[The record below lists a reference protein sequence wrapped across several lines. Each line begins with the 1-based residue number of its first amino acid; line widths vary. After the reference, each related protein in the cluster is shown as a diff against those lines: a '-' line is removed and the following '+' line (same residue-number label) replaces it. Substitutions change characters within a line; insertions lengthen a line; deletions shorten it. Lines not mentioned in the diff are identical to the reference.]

1 MNEIP
6 EKRMGCK
13 QIVKLTSDL
22 LTFASGVGI
31 MNSSSRDACDPGN
44 IFPLLSLYHTDAG
57 AVRKDRPGAVFLL
70 SLPDYCFFIFIEK
83 Q

>member
-44 IFPLLSLYHTDAG
+44 IFPLLSLYHTGKRA
-57 AVRKDRPGAVFLL
+57 AIRLPAFLFFRF
-70 SLPDYCFFIFIEK
+70 SLPKLIY
-83 Q
+83 